1 MRVEN
6 ASLTMRMFSFFA
18 AGVLVA
24 SVGVVSLG
32 VSNAYADEVADGTRT
47 DVTAIDPMGIQP
59 RESWPNKPYWFNFQD
74 ETNCVSPTTGWKD
87 DNSSF
92 WVNVTQWS
100 GLAYCNFYA
109 DAYVGG
115 WIDCTTPGYGTCRGP
130 KQYELYNRVWEDYG
144 HRECRL
150 GGYRSG
156 GTGFVSGEWTPD
168 CEGTFP
174 IMR

>member
-1 MRVEN
+1 M
-6 ASLTMRMFSFFA
+6 
-18 AGVLVA
+18 LVA

-115 WIDCTTPGYGTCRGP
+115 WIDCTTPGYG
-130 KQYELYNRVWEDYG
+130 RVAA
-144 HRECRL
+144 
-150 GGYRSG
+150 RSSTSYTIACG
-156 GTGFVSGEWTPD
+156 R
-168 CEGTFP
+168 
-174 IMR
+174 IMAIENAVLAGIARVVPAS

>member
-1 MRVEN
+1 M
-6 ASLTMRMFSFFA
+6 
-18 AGVLVA
+18 LVA

-47 DVTAIDPMGIQP
+47 DV
-59 RESWPNKPYWFNFQD
+59 
-74 ETNCVSPTTGWKD
+74 TNCVSPTTGWKD